1 MLLIILKNV
10 KIKVIRGKELRA
22 CCWGILCCCNNT
34 YMDDEERIVMQ
45 CKYCGQTIP
54 DNANYCSGCGRAV
67 REEATEVKRESKF
80 WEQGWFAFLMLFIFW
95 PVGLYLVFRYNGKLA
110 KVMVSVFLFI
120 ILWIFITQFGA
131 DLLSKKTDN
140 PLVKISDSVVAESI
154 PSQKKFNEILARY
167 NQNDR
172 KSMTEL
178 EKAEFNK
185 SYEKEFNEFFKDG
198 YVKKWCAKVDRIE
211 SVNSGMAAYVE
222 LRCDYPKAEYTFA
235 TKQYAADES
244 LIPADSELYKK
255 IMPLKSGD
263 VVVFSGKLVSGDYSK
278 KIVDLTT
285 SYGYKN
291 KKLYIDFTD
300 IEKMSTKE

>member
-1 MLLIILKNV
+1 
-10 KIKVIRGKELRA
+10 
-22 CCWGILCCCNNT
+22 
-34 YMDDEERIVMQ
+34 
-45 CKYCGQTIP
+45 
-54 DNANYCSGCGRAV
+54 
-67 REEATEVKRESKF
+67 
-80 WEQGWFAFLMLFIFW
+80 
-95 PVGLYLVFRYNGKLA
+95 
-110 KVMVSVFLFI
+110 
-120 ILWIFITQFGA
+120 
-131 DLLSKKTDN
+131 
-140 PLVKISDSVVAESI
+140 
-154 PSQKKFNEILARY
+154 
-167 NQNDR
+167 
-172 KSMTEL
+172 MTEL

-222 LRCDYPKAEYTFA
+222 LSCDFPEAEYTFA
-235 TKQYAADES
+235 TKQYAADKM

-255 IMPLKSGD
+255 IMPLKRGD
-263 VVVFSGKLVSGDYSK
+263 VVIFSGKLMSGDYSK